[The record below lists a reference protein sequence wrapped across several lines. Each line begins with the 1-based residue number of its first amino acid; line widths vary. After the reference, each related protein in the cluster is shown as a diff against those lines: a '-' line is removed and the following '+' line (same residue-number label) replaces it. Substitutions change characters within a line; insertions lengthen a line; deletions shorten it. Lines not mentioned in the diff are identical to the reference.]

1 MVCVCVCARDGPFS
15 FSVLTSA
22 SFASVPFFLCSY
34 YYYISIIRY
43 WSPKQ
48 VFVEPEQLRKDV
60 VECLQLYSFEK
71 KVDLSYWYIAF
82 LFFCSFYYPIKH
94 YFLPIPPKC
103 SCYAAESDEALEAK
117 RATWKPEGQSA
128 MATARAAQVRRNFFF
143 SLPFFFLCGELFSLV
158 GVVQP
163 LFFFFFSSF
172 FFFWLINNG
181 TCLCFVCEWGRCLCS
196 SLLLVLTNSA
206 GH

>member
-1 MVCVCVCARDGPFS
+1 MVCVCVCARDVPFS

-82 LFFCSFYYPIKH
+82 LFFCSFYYPLSTTFSLFPQNALVTLRKAMKH
-94 YFLPIPPKC
+94 SKQSVQPESPRASLRWQQHALRR
-103 SCYAAESDEALEAK
+103 YAA
-117 RATWKPEGQSA
+117 T
-128 MATARAAQVRRNFFF
+128 FFF
-143 SLPFFFLCGELFSLV
+143 HCLFFFCVENCFRWLALSNHFSFSFFL
-158 GVVQP
+158 
-163 LFFFFFSSF
+163 LFFFF
-172 FFFWLINNG
+172 G
-181 TCLCFVCEWGRCLCS
+181 
-196 SLLLVLTNSA
+196 
-206 GH
+206 

>member
-1 MVCVCVCARDGPFS
+1 MVCVCVCVCARDGPFS

-60 VECLQLYSFEK
+60 VECPQLYSFEK

-94 YFLPIPPKC
+94 YFLPIPPKMLLLRC
-103 SCYAAESDEALEAK
+103 GK
-117 RATWKPEGQSA
+117 RWSTRSKACNLK
-128 MATARAAQVRRNFFF
+128 ARGPVCDGNSTRCAGTPQLFFF
-143 SLPFFFLCGELFSLV
+143 HCLFFFLCGELFSLV

-172 FFFWLINNG
+172 LLFFF
-181 TCLCFVCEWGRCLCS
+181 
-196 SLLLVLTNSA
+196 LVYK
-206 GH
+206 

>member
-15 FSVLTSA
+15 FSVLTSV

-60 VECLQLYSFEK
+60 VECPQLYSFEK

-82 LFFCSFYYPIKH
+82 LFFCSFYYPLSTTFSLFPQNALVTLRKAMKH
-94 YFLPIPPKC
+94 SKQSVQPESPRASLRWQQHALRR
-103 SCYAAESDEALEAK
+103 YAA
-117 RATWKPEGQSA
+117 T
-128 MATARAAQVRRNFFF
+128 FFF

-172 FFFWLINNG
+172 LLFFF
-181 TCLCFVCEWGRCLCS
+181 
-196 SLLLVLTNSA
+196 LVYK
-206 GH
+206 